1 MSVPAPRTVPHRIE
15 PFWDAQAAIAVVLV
29 LYALLPER
37 LSLGPRWAVPAL
49 CGVLLAALA
58 YATPWRADTP
68 PAASATRR
76 RLAIAVVAAVSAVN
90 LAALVE
96 LVGDL
101 ISANGLTGR
110 TLLGA
115 AATLWLAQV
124 LVFAVLYWEVDRGG
138 PVVRSDA
145 TAVAGHLPDF
155 FFPQMDPDVYGV
167 QSPRGWMP
175 GFVDYLYLSCTN
187 ATAFSPTDTMPFTPT
202 AKLLMLT
209 QSVGSFVTVA
219 LVAARAVNILQ

>member
-1 MSVPAPRTVPHRIE
+1 MSVPAPRSVPHRIE

-37 LSLGPRWAVPAL
+37 LTLGPRWAVPGL
-49 CGVLLAALA
+49 CGVLLAALV
-58 YATPWRADTP
+58 YATPWRSSTP
-68 PAASATRR
+68 PAASANRR
-76 RLAIAVVAAVSAVN
+76 RLAIVVVSVVSATN
-90 LAALVE
+90 LAALVR
-96 LVGDL
+96 LVSDL
-101 ISANGLTGR
+101 ISVGGLSGR

-145 TAVAGHLPDF
+145 TAVATRLPDF

-187 ATAFSPTDTMPFTPT
+187 ATAFSPTDTMPFTHT
-202 AKLLMLT
+202 AKLLMLV
-209 QSVGSFVTVA
+209 QSAGSFVTVA
-219 LVAARAVNILQ
+219 LVAARAVNILT